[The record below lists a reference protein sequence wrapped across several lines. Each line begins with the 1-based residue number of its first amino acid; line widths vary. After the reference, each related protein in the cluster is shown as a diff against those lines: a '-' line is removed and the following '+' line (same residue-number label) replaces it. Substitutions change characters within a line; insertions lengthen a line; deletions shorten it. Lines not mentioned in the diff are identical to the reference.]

1 MTTIAIFGGTG
12 YAGSAIRDEAL
23 KRGHRVIAISRHA
36 PDEASAG
43 TSASTEAGL
52 EFRQGSVHDAA
63 LVDQIAAEADVVVV
77 SIRFAPGGSG
87 EGVKLIDA
95 FPALTDAAAAHGTRL
110 GVVGGAASLFV
121 AEGGP
126 RLIDTPEFPAQFKG
140 EAGSAAEV
148 LDWLRAQDAENAGA
162 DWFFVSPA
170 GGFGAYNPGVAT
182 GSYRVGGDI
191 LLTDADGKSEISGQD
206 FALAFVDEIE
216 APKHHRTRFTVA
228 Y

>member
-1 MTTIAIFGGTG
+1 MTTIAVFGGTG

-23 KRGHRVIAISRHA
+23 KRGHRVISVTRNLPAGQPAA
-36 PDEASAG
+36 P
-43 TSASTEAGL
+43 GL

-63 LVDQIAAEADVVVV
+63 LVNQAAAETDVVVV

-95 FPALTDAAAAHGTRL
+95 LPALTSAAAANGTRL
-110 GVVGGAASLFV
+110 GVVGGAASLLV

-126 RLIDTPEFPAQFKG
+126 RLIDTPEFPDQFKG
-140 EAGSAAEV
+140 EAGSAAQALES
-148 LDWLRAQDAENAGA
+148 LRADTTGA

-170 GGFGAYNPGVAT
+170 AGFGSYNPGQPT
-182 GSYRVGGDI
+182 GKYRVGGDI
-191 LLTDADGKSEISGQD
+191 LLTDESGKSEISGAD
-206 FALAFVDEIE
+206 YALAFIDEIE
-216 APKHHRTRFTVA
+216 DPRHRRTRFTVA

>member
-12 YAGSAIRDEAL
+12 YAGSAIRDEARG
-23 KRGHRVIAISRHA
+23 RGHRVIAISRHA
-36 PDEASAG
+36 PADAG
-43 TSASTEAGL
+43 EGGPTGL

-63 LVDQIAAEADVVVV
+63 LVDQVAAEADVMVV

-87 EGVKLIDA
+87 DGVKLIDA
-95 FPALTDAAAAHGTRL
+95 FPALTSAAAAHGTRL

-148 LDWLRAQDAENAGA
+148 LDWLRADSGAA

-170 GGFGAYNPGVAT
+170 GGFGSYNPGVAT

-191 LLTDADGKSEISGQD
+191 LLTDADGKSEISGPD

>member
-23 KRGHRVIAISRHA
+23 KRGHRVISLTRQLPADLAAA
-36 PDEASAG
+36 P
-43 TSASTEAGL
+43 GL

-77 SIRFAPGGSG
+77 SIRFAENGSG
-87 EGVKLIDA
+87 DGVKLIDA
-95 FPALTDAAAAHGTRL
+95 FPALTSAAAARGTRL
-110 GVVGGAASLFV
+110 GVVGGAASLLV

-126 RLIDTPEFPAQFKG
+126 RLIDTPEFPQQFKG
-140 EAGSAAEV
+140 EAGNAAEA
-148 LDWLRAQDAENAGA
+148 LDALRADTTGA

-170 GGFGAYNPGVAT
+170 AAFGSYNPGQPT
-182 GSYRVGGDI
+182 GEYRVGGDI
-191 LLTDADGKSEISGQD
+191 LLTDESGKSEISGAD
-206 FALAFVDEIE
+206 YALAFVNEIDTP
-216 APKHHRTRFTVA
+216 AHHRTRFTVA

>member
-23 KRGHRVIAISRHA
+23 KRGHRVIAVSRNA
-36 PDEASAG
+36 PDDDGSVPAD
-43 TSASTEAGL
+43 L
-52 EFRQGSVHDAA
+52 EFRRGSVHDAA
-63 LVDQIAAEADVVVV
+63 LVGQVAGEAGVVVV
-77 SIRFAPGGSG
+77 AIRFAPGGSG

-95 FPALTDAAAAHGTRL
+95 FPALTGAVAAHGTRL

-126 RLIDTPEFPAQFKG
+126 RLLDTPEFPAQFKG
-140 EAGSAAEV
+140 EAGGAAEV
-148 LDWLRAQDAENAGA
+148 LDWLRADATEA

-170 GGFGAYNPGVAT
+170 GAFGSYNPGVAT
-182 GSYRVGGDI
+182 GRYRVGGDV
-191 LLTDADGKSEISGQD
+191 LLTDPAGKSEISGPD

-216 APKHHRTRFTVA
+216 APRHHRTRFTVA

>member
-23 KRGHRVIAISRHA
+23 KRGHRVIAISRSVPA
-36 PDEASAG
+36 DPPVA
-43 TSASTEAGL
+43 AGL

-63 LVDQIAAEADVVVV
+63 LVDQVAAEADVVVV
-77 SIRFAPGGSG
+77 SVRFAPGGSG
-87 EGVKLIDA
+87 DGGKLIDA
-95 FPALTDAAAAHGTRL
+95 FPSLTAAVAAHGRRL
-110 GVVGGAASLFV
+110 GVVGGAASLLL

-126 RLIDTPEFPAQFKG
+126 RLLDTPEFPAQFKD
-140 EAGSAAEV
+140 EAGSAADV
-148 LDWLRAQDAENAGA
+148 LDWLRSDTTGA

-170 GGFGAYNPGVAT
+170 GAFGSYNPGVPT
-182 GSYRVGGDI
+182 GKYRVGGDI
-191 LLTDADGKSEISGQD
+191 LLTDESGKSEISGPD

-216 APKHHRTRFTVA
+216 TPKHHRARFTVA